1 MLFFPP
7 LPFYSSAVS
16 TSTDGAVV
24 GSHKAEL
31 TTGLERTV
39 VVGLYKQLDR
49 ASILASAETIEQSV
63 AIRDGKNEQFIMLG
77 QAKWTGG
84 HYPYF
89 FSSVLRVDSRNP
101 TGKGKK
107 KKSTLLGNRKE
118 MVVLPGNT
126 IYTVSP
132 MTG

>member
-1 MLFFPP
+1 M
-7 LPFYSSAVS
+7 
-16 TSTDGAVV
+16 V

-77 QAKWTGG
+77 QAK
-84 HYPYF
+84 
-89 FSSVLRVDSRNP
+89 
-101 TGKGKK
+101 
-107 KKSTLLGNRKE
+107 
-118 MVVLPGNT
+118 
-126 IYTVSP
+126 
-132 MTG
+132 

>member
-1 MLFFPP
+1 
-7 LPFYSSAVS
+7 
-16 TSTDGAVV
+16 
-24 GSHKAEL
+24 
-31 TTGLERTV
+31 
-39 VVGLYKQLDR
+39 
-49 ASILASAETIEQSV
+49 V